1 MLPLGF
7 KSIDLSAIRNVREI
21 DLMQA
26 TDTVSTEG
34 ERKAS
39 PEGERQVPKAVMYV
53 FVGLIPFL
61 LVMMLVSV
69 YTAAMH
75 QPTPRDLPVAVIGT
89 GQQAVGLAGRLNAA
103 EGSPVEVRTVG
114 STSEARSLLMDREIS
129 AAFKPPSAPGG
140 PAVLYTAQTAGMGE
154 ASMAQAIF
162 SGIAAQQNIPV
173 DHREIAP
180 LPPEDG
186 MGTSA
191 MLIVTGWIL
200 AGYMI
205 VTMVTQGFPELFTL
219 RRMPVYLGVWAAL
232 MSFLVWLIADPV
244 IGAVGGHAWEMLALG
259 WATIFSV
266 GLAQSFIAR
275 LVGGLG
281 SIVGVF
287 VLMYLGVPA
296 SDLGMPV
303 KAMPGFF
310 EWLHGVL
317 PTPAAGEALR
327 SILYF
332 GGDGVSGNLLVLA
345 LWGSVSVAGS
355 VALDSARNRRKP
367 KHHLNDDEKSSED
380 SEAAAPAVPV
390 TA

>member
-1 MLPLGF
+1 
-7 KSIDLSAIRNVREI
+7 
-21 DLMQA
+21 MQA
-26 TDTVSTEG
+26 TDTVSTEE
-34 ERKAS
+34 ERQAG
-39 PEGERQVPKAVMYV
+39 PEGQRQVPKAVMYV

-69 YTAAMH
+69 YTSAMH
-75 QPTPRDLPVAVIGT
+75 QPTPRDLPVAVVGT
-89 GQQAVGLAGRLNAA
+89 GQQAVGLAEKLNAA

-114 STSEARSLLMDREIS
+114 SVSEARSLLMDREIG
-129 AAFKPPSAPGG
+129 AAFKLPSAPGG
-140 PAVLYTAQTAGMGE
+140 SAVLYTAQAAGMGQ

-162 SGIAAQQNIPV
+162 NGIAARQNIPV

-186 MGTSA
+186 MGVSA
-191 MLIVTGWIL
+191 MMIVTGWIL

-205 VTMVTQGFPELFTL
+205 ITMITQGAPELFTL
-219 RRMPVYLGVWAAL
+219 RRTPVYLGFWAAL
-232 MSFLVWLIADPV
+232 MSFTVWLIADPV
-244 IGAVGGHAWEMLALG
+244 IGAVSGHAWEMLALG

-296 SDLGMPV
+296 SNLGMPV
-303 KAMPGFF
+303 KAMPAFF

-327 SILYF
+327 AVLYF
-332 GGDGVSGNLLVLA
+332 GGDGVSGHLLVLA
-345 LWGSVSVAGS
+345 LWGAVSVAGS
-355 VALDSARNRRKP
+355 VALDSARSRRRP
-367 KHHLNDDEKSSED
+367 EHRLSDDEKASAEEP

-390 TA
+390 TV